1 MRAGH
6 VSPSTEI
13 LIRLP
18 EMFCNRKPGHLPPLE
33 KIRGAEHRF
42 VGLIGYV
49 CRLQTTDSQNGC
61 QPKTSLGVT
70 LTTPRANAEL
80 WLKVS
85 ALRGAQFLHLGGS

>member
-33 KIRGAEHRF
+33 KIRGAERRF

-49 CRLQTTDSQNGC
+49 CSCKPPIHRTGANLRHRLG
-61 QPKTSLGVT
+61 
-70 LTTPRANAEL
+70 
-80 WLKVS
+80 
-85 ALRGAQFLHLGGS
+85 